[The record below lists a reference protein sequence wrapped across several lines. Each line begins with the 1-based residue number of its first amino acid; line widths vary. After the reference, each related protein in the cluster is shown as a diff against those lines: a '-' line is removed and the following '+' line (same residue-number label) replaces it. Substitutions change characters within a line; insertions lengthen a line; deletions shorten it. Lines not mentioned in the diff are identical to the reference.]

1 MAIFAFGTFKLDKL
15 MTETA
20 LNVPIMSEVFSK
32 GHKPEYLY
40 WVGCAGAYDFR
51 YKKVARA
58 FAKILNFAKI
68 DFAVLGTEE
77 TCTGDPARRAGNE
90 MLFQIQAMKNIQI
103 FKKYEIK
110 KILTTC
116 PHCYNTLK
124 NEYPDLGSDCK
135 VIHYTELLSQL
146 IDEGIIP
153 PIKSDNENVT
163 YHDPCYLGRAN
174 QIYEQPRHII
184 KNMGYNIKEMS
195 HNRSRA
201 LCCGAGGAQFFKES
215 EPGNKEIY
223 TLRAEQ
229 ALETNA
235 KSIVTACPF
244 CISMLTDGLKTL
256 KKDEEVQIKDI
267 AEIVVEKLKI

>member
-1 MAIFAFGTFKLDKL
+1 
-15 MTETA
+15 MTELTI
-20 LNVPIMSEVFSK
+20 NVPVMSEVYAQ

-58 FAKILNFAKI
+58 FAKILNYAKI

-90 MLFQIQAMKNIQI
+90 MLFQMQAMQNIQL
-103 FKKYEIK
+103 FNQYEVK

-124 NEYPDLGSDCK
+124 NEYPDLGSTCE

-146 IDEGIIP
+146 TDKGIIP
-153 PIKSDNENVT
+153 ATKSNKTNVT

-174 QIYEQPRHII
+174 HIYDAPRHVIN
-184 KNMGYNIKEMS
+184 NMGCEIKEMS
-195 HNRSRA
+195 RNKSYA

-215 EPGNKEIY
+215 EPGEKEIC

-229 ALETNA
+229 VLESNTNEV
-235 KSIVTACPF
+235 VTACPF
-244 CISMLTDGLKTL
+244 CITMLTDGLKNL
-256 KKDEEVQIKDI
+256 NKEEEVQVKDI
-267 AEIVVEKLKI
+267 AEVVAENLGL

>member
-1 MAIFAFGTFKLDKL
+1 
-15 MTETA
+15 MTEIA
-20 LNVPIMSEVFSK
+20 INVPVMSEVYAQ

-58 FAKILNFAKI
+58 FAKILNYAKI

-90 MLFQIQAMKNIQI
+90 MLFQMQAMQNIQL
-103 FKKYEIK
+103 FQQYEVK

-124 NEYPDLGSDCK
+124 NEYPDLGSTCE
-135 VIHYTELLSQL
+135 VIHYTELIDSL
-146 IDEGIIP
+146 IAKGIIP
-153 PIKSDNENVT
+153 VTKEISIEST

-174 QIYEQPRHII
+174 QIYDAPRRVIN
-184 KNMGYNIKEMS
+184 NMGIAIKEM
-195 HNRSRA
+195 NRSKSFA

-215 EPGNKEIY
+215 EPGEREIC
-223 TLRAEQ
+223 TLRAEHII
-229 ALETNA
+229 ETNT
-235 KSIVTACPF
+235 KQVLTACPF
-244 CISMLTDGLKTL
+244 CITMLTDGLKNL
-256 KKDEEVQIKDI
+256 NKEEEVQVKDV
-267 AEIVVEKLKI
+267 AEVVAEKLIL

>member
-1 MAIFAFGTFKLDKL
+1 
-15 MTETA
+15 MTE
-20 LNVPIMSEVFSK
+20 LIINVPVMSEVFAQ

-58 FAKILNFAKI
+58 FAKILNYAKI

-90 MLFQIQAMKNIQI
+90 MLFQMQAMQNIQL
-103 FKKYEIK
+103 FQQYDVK

-124 NEYPDLGSDCK
+124 NEYPDLGSTCE

-146 IDEGIIP
+146 TDKGIIP
-153 PIKSDNENVT
+153 AVKSHNDDVT

-174 QIYEQPRHII
+174 HIYDAPRHVIE
-184 KNMGYNIKEMS
+184 NMGCEIKEMS
-195 HNRSRA
+195 RNKSFA

-215 EPGNKEIY
+215 EPGEKEIC

-229 ALETNA
+229 VLETTT
-235 KSIVTACPF
+235 KEVITACPF
-244 CISMLTDGLKTL
+244 CITMLTDGLKNL
-256 KKDEEVQIKDI
+256 NKEEEVQVKDI
-267 AEIVVEKLKI
+267 AELVVEKLGL